1 MSTATEGFVL
11 FSPIGTTDPISG
23 CRDGAMLHI
32 ARIYRPRKIFLYFS
46 NEMCALHKKDNRYLF
61 SIDKL
66 GEKLAHHFET
76 EIDCRENL
84 TDVHLFDFFYN
95 EFTAKLNNIAAQS
108 PSYRILLNVSS
119 GTPAM
124 KAALQ
129 TIAALSGGERLLPI
143 QVSTPEKKSNGP
155 RGKTVSYDV
164 QLEWECNEDNEDS
177 SFCDRSAVSTHLNL
191 SAKIAK
197 EAIIKQID
205 SYDYH
210 AALMTAGGISSYLS
224 QEAKALLAAAAARV
238 QLDIS
243 GVTKALSQSCDKIIP
258 IEDGSLRDMAEY
270 LLVLEVK
277 LRRTEY
283 ADFIRGVTP
292 LVADIFELYLS
303 KKLKINIKKYCYS
316 SRNINNSKYVLSRSL
331 LEKDENGRKIL
342 ETLDSHYRG
351 FKDCPYAS
359 DHLLVL
365 LKEFAAPQEVLNTAE
380 KIRHIESSCRNI
392 AAHEIV
398 SISPG
403 WIEGNCGHSPAVI
416 LALLFDMA
424 DYSGI
429 CKEKI
434 INSYTKMNERIKNLL
449 TANIDSK
456 TEGV

>member
-1 MSTATEGFVL
+1 MY
-11 FSPIGTTDPISG
+11 G

-32 ARIYRPRKIFLYFS
+32 ARIYRPQKIFLYLS
-46 NEMCALHKKDNRYLF
+46 DEMCALHKKDNRYLF
-61 SIDKL
+61 SLEKL
-66 GEKLAHHFET
+66 GEKLAHHFEI
-76 EIDCRENL
+76 EIECRKNL

-95 EFTAKLNNIAAQS
+95 EFSAKLSSIAGQYPAA
-108 PSYRILLNVSS
+108 RILLNVSS

-155 RGKTVSYDV
+155 RGKSVSYDV

-177 SFCDRSAVSTHLNL
+177 SFYDRSAVSTHLNL
-191 SAKIAK
+191 SAAISK
-197 EAIIKQID
+197 EAIIRQID

-210 AALMTAGGISSYLS
+210 AALMTACGISSHLS
-224 QEAKALLAAAAARV
+224 HEAKALLSAAAARV
-238 QLDIS
+238 RLDIS
-243 GVTKALSQSCDKIIP
+243 GVTKALSQSGDKVIP
-258 IEDGSLRDMAEY
+258 IEDSSMRDMAEY

-277 LRRTEY
+277 LRRADY

-292 LVADIFELYLS
+292 FVADVFELYLS

-316 SRNINNSKYVLSRSL
+316 SRNLNNAKYTLSRSQ
-331 LEKDENGRKIL
+331 LEKDESGRKIL
-342 ETLDSHYRG
+342 EALDIHYRG

-359 DHLLVL
+359 DHLLVI
-365 LKEFAAPQEVLNTAE
+365 LKEFAASQEVLNTAK

-398 SISPG
+398 SISPA
-403 WIEGNCGHSPAVI
+403 WIEDHCGYAPKVI
-416 LALLFDMA
+416 LSLLFDMA
-424 DYSGI
+424 EYSGI
-429 CKEKI
+429 SRGKI
-434 INSYTKMNERIKNLL
+434 IDSYTKMNERIKNLL